1 MPDQV
6 VIVGGVVAAMRCAF
20 ELRER
25 GFDGHL
31 SMLCAE
37 STPPY
42 DRTLVSK
49 ALISGEPVDPERLL
63 MQSLEAYNDAGIEL
77 RLGSGRPRS
86 RRRTGGSCSRMSRA
100 WHTTGSCSR
109 SAASRR
115 GRRP

>member
-49 ALISGEPVDPERLL
+49 ALISGEPVDAERLL

-77 RLGSGRPRS
+77 RLGV
-86 RRRTGGSCSRMSRA
+86 RA
-100 WHTTGSCSR
+100 TALE
-109 SAASRR
+109 AAARAR
-115 GRRP
+115 G